1 MNDVGFVLYCQ
12 VVSAFHIGRG
22 STSMSYMGK
31 GVTKAATLC
40 LRHLAHEMATVLE
53 DKVCHTKN

>member
-1 MNDVGFVLYCQ
+1 LQ

-22 STSMSYMGK
+22 GTSMSYMGK

-40 LRHLAHEMATVLE
+40 LRHLSYEMATLSE
-53 DKVCHTKN
+53 DKVFIKSIN